1 MSCGY
6 SKTLDFGRGFVCT
19 EIAPKM
25 VKTIIPIINLLR
37 TCISKEVVQEALS
50 HRKANSPN
58 ILLTGW
64 IEAPWVNAA
73 NHSFAA
79 QPLLLSKIEN

>member
-1 MSCGY
+1 MVILIAGQYRYFTSLRPTRSTITVGLMSCGY
-6 SKTLDFGRGFVCT
+6 SKTLDFGRGFLCT

-50 HRKANSPN
+50 NRIANSPI
-58 ILLTGW
+58 IL
-64 IEAPWVNAA
+64 
-73 NHSFAA
+73 
-79 QPLLLSKIEN
+79 